1 MVFEGYLSWPFHRRY
16 DGHSSHIDLK
26 LVELTKN
33 NNITIILFPPHSSHL
48 LQPLDLAIFK
58 SIKTKWDA
66 ALCAW
71 TRRHQAQKLPKHELP
86 IILCNIWTK
95 LDQQFIKNGFSKAR
109 IYSFNNW
116 VIDKNRFDPKSYKKW
131 VNSPENDNPIDLNIV
146 RIEPQNIDLP
156 GPTENQKFNSFSSTP
171 SYTSFEEH
179 INSQIEISN
188 VPSLFDFWSK
198 FKNTNELFDIDN
210 LPIELACDELNENSE
225 CWLETFDLGNI
236 LILNLQKYFV
246 YFKVP

>member
-1 MVFEGYLSWPFHRRY
+1 
-16 DGHSSHIDLK
+16 
-26 LVELTKN
+26 
-33 NNITIILFPPHSSHL
+33 
-48 LQPLDLAIFK
+48 
-58 SIKTKWDA
+58 
-66 ALCAW
+66 
-71 TRRHQAQKLPKHELP
+71 
-86 IILCNIWTK
+86 
-95 LDQQFIKNGFSKAR
+95 
-109 IYSFNNW
+109 
-116 VIDKNRFDPKSYKKW
+116 